1 VLGACRYV
9 LTAAL
14 VATSLLG
21 SAACGGDDGD
31 DPSVEAET
39 DETTAADAESAAEA
53 EVVEAYEATWLN
65 LIEAGDP
72 ADPESASLDD
82 HTTGQTLENF
92 RTYLERIA
100 AEGVIVRGT
109 YEFDAEVVEL
119 SDDRA
124 VVEDCGLDQ
133 MEGILAATDEVVEPF
148 DDERDGLVAELVYEE
163 SAWKVTTI
171 TDDPQVCES

>member
-1 VLGACRYV
+1 MLGARRYV
-9 LTAAL
+9 LTVAL
-14 VATSLLG
+14 LATSLLG
-21 SAACGGDDGD
+21 SAACGDDGD
-31 DPSVEAET
+31 EPAEADTDQTTEVDP
-39 DETTAADAESAAEA
+39 ESAAEA
-53 EVVEAYEATWLN
+53 EVIEAYEATWLN

-92 RTYLERIA
+92 RSYLERIA
-100 AEGVIVRGT
+100 AEGVVVRGT

-119 SDDRA
+119 GDDRA
-124 VVEDCGLDQ
+124 VVEDCGFDQ
-133 MEGILAATDEVVEPF
+133 MEGVLAATGEVVEPF